1 MKKLLKY
8 FKGYGRECVLG
19 PLFKLLEASL
29 ELIVP
34 TLIAATI
41 DNGVSGSDR
50 SYVVRMCLLIAA
62 MGLVGLLFSVTA
74 QYFSAKAAVGFG
86 TRVRRALFE
95 RIQTLSFSQLDKQG
109 TAGLINRMTTD
120 VNTIQ
125 NGVNL
130 TLRLLLR
137 SPFVV
142 FGAMIMAFTIDVKSA
157 LVFAVIIPLLSA
169 VVFGVMLTTIPMHK
183 RVQSALD
190 CVLRTT
196 RENLTGVRVIRAFCR
211 EDAETADFDDGNAA
225 LFGMQNSV
233 GRISALMNPATFAL
247 INIAI
252 AVLIYTGALR
262 VNSGAITQGA
272 VIALYNYISQ
282 ILVELVKL
290 ANLIITITRAAAS
303 ANRVADTLAIEPG
316 MNVIPESELP
326 EHSEEDGGK
335 RGAFISFRNVSLDY
349 HPESDESEPALSGVS
364 FDVAKGETIGVI
376 GGTGSGKTS
385 LVSLIPRFYDATD
398 GAVLIDGRDVRS
410 IEPEELRERVG
421 TVMQQASLFS
431 GTVRE
436 NLLWGDPEADDE
448 ALLAALDT
456 AQAREVVEQKD
467 GGLDFVIEQGGRNL
481 SGGQKQRLTIARAL
495 VRDPE
500 ILILDDSASALDFAT
515 DAALR
520 KALRRLDGHKTVFIV
535 SQRTSSIMH
544 ADRIVVM
551 DEGRAVAVGTHDELL
566 RGCDVYREIF
576 ESQTNAAV

>member
-19 PLFKLLEASL
+19 PLFKLLEATL

-41 DNGVSGSDR
+41 DNGVAGGDK

-86 TRVRRALFE
+86 TRLRRALFE
-95 RIQTLSFSQLDKQG
+95 RIQTLSFSQLDRQG
-109 TAGLINRMTTD
+109 TSGLINRMTTD

-142 FGAMIMAFTIDVKSA
+142 FGAMIMAFTIDVRSA
-157 LVFAVIIPLLSA
+157 LVFAVVIPLLSA

-183 RVQSALD
+183 RVQSGLD
-190 CVLRTT
+190 RVLRTT

-211 EDAETADFDDGNAA
+211 EGAETADFDEGNAK
-225 LFGMQNSV
+225 LFDMQNGV

-247 INIAI
+247 INIAV
-252 AVLIYTGALR
+252 AALIYTGALR
-262 VNSGAITQGA
+262 VNSGIITQGA

-303 ANRVADTLAIEPG
+303 ANRVADTLALEPG
-316 MNVIPESELP
+316 MDVIPESELP
-326 EHSEEDGGK
+326 AYEK
-335 RGAFISFRNVSLDY
+335 NNGAFISFKDVSLDY

-364 FDVAKGETIGVI
+364 FDVARGETIGVI
-376 GGTGSGKTS
+376 GGTGSGKSS
-385 LVSLIPRFYDATD
+385 LVSLIPRFYDVTE
-398 GAVLIDGRDVRS
+398 GAVLIDGRDVRTMQ
-410 IEPEELRERVG
+410 PEELRERVG

-436 NLLWGDPEADDE
+436 NLLWGDPEAGDE
-448 ALLAALDT
+448 ALWAALET

-520 KALRRLDGHKTVFIV
+520 KALRRLDGNKTVFIV

-566 RGCDVYREIF
+566 RDCDVYREIY
-576 ESQTNAAV
+576 ESQTQSA